1 MYFCLLNASS
11 ASPAALHQ
19 MLLLLPRLF
28 PLQRS
33 KLPSL
38 LVLLLFPLLPSLL
51 LLVLLP
57 LQRPFPLPS
66 LPLLLLLPLLLTH
79 AVSSSLTFSP
89 SPAPASSL
97 PPSFFLFPY
106 CLAIEIFTP
115 RLDTLAFGFT
125 SSFISLPS
133 SLLPCP
139 CPFSLLSPSPS
150 LAH

>member
-57 LQRPFPLPS
+57 
-66 LPLLLLLPLLLTH
+66 LLPLLLTH

-139 CPFSLLSPSPS
+139 CPLSLLSPSPS